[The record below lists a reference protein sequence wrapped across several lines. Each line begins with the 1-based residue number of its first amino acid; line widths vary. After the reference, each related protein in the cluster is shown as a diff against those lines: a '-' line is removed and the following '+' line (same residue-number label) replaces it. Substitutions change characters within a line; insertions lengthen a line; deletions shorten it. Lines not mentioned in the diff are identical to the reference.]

1 MAYRILIVDDEI
13 EVVSMLDSFL
23 RRNGYHV
30 SRALDG
36 AEAISKAAEQP
47 DLILLDINMPQMD
60 GIEVCKAIRD
70 VVSCPI
76 LFLTAR
82 DQETDK
88 IEGFAAGGDDYIVK
102 PFSLAELGARIE
114 AHLRRDRRSKD
125 IQRKVFGDITID
137 YSAREVFVR
146 GDKIHFNRK
155 DFDIIQLL
163 SLNRG
168 QTFDRAKIYD
178 RVWGLEGSGDDSV
191 IMEHIRKIRLEFAKA
206 GCASCI
212 ETVWGIGYKWIG
224 S

>member
-13 EVVSMLDSFL
+13 EVVTMLQSFL
-23 RRNGYHV
+23 LRNGYQV
-30 SRALDG
+30 SCASNG
-36 AEAISKAAEQP
+36 AETISKAAEQP

-60 GIEVCKAIRD
+60 GIEVCKAIRK

-76 LFLTAR
+76 VFLTAR
-82 DQETDK
+82 DQDTDK

-114 AHLRRDRRSKD
+114 AHLRRDRRSKY

-137 YSAREVFVR
+137 YSSREVFVR
-146 GDKIHFNRK
+146 GERLHFNRK
-155 DFDIIQLL
+155 DFDIVQLL

-178 RVWGLEGSGDDSV
+178 RVWGLEGNGDDIV
-191 IMEHIRKIRLEFAKA
+191 IMEHIRKIRLAFAKA
-206 GCASCI
+206 GCESCI
-212 ETVWGIGYKWIG
+212 ETVWGIGYKWVG
-224 S
+224 

>member
-13 EVVSMLDSFL
+13 EVVTMLQSFL
-23 RRNGYHV
+23 LRNGYQV
-30 SRALDG
+30 SCASNG
-36 AEAISKAAEQP
+36 AETISKAAEQP

-60 GIEVCKAIRD
+60 GIEVCKAIRK

-76 LFLTAR
+76 VFLTAR
-82 DQETDK
+82 DQDTDK

-114 AHLRRDRRSKD
+114 AHLRRDRRGKD

-137 YSAREVFVR
+137 YSSREVFVR
-146 GDKIHFNRK
+146 GERLHFNRK
-155 DFDIIQLL
+155 DFDIVQLL

-178 RVWGLEGSGDDSV
+178 RVWGLEGNGDDIV
-191 IMEHIRKIRLEFAKA
+191 IMEHIRKIRLAFAKA
-206 GCASCI
+206 GCESCI
-212 ETVWGIGYKWIG
+212 ETVWGIGYKWVG
-224 S
+224 

>member
-13 EVVSMLDSFL
+13 EVVTMLQSFL
-23 RRNGYHV
+23 LRNGYQV
-30 SRALDG
+30 SCASNG
-36 AEAISKAAEQP
+36 AETISKAAEQP

-60 GIEVCKAIRD
+60 GIEVCKAIRK

-76 LFLTAR
+76 VFLTAR
-82 DQETDK
+82 DQDTDK
-88 IEGFAAGGDDYIVK
+88 IEGFTAGGDDYIVK

-137 YSAREVFVR
+137 YSSREVFVR
-146 GDKIHFNRK
+146 GERLHFNRK
-155 DFDIIQLL
+155 DFDIVQLL

-178 RVWGLEGSGDDSV
+178 RVWGLEGNGDDIV
-191 IMEHIRKIRLEFAKA
+191 IMEHIRRIRLAFAKA
-206 GCASCI
+206 GCESCI

-224 S
+224 

>member
-13 EVVSMLDSFL
+13 EVVTMLQSFL
-23 RRNGYHV
+23 LRNSYQV
-30 SRALDG
+30 SCVSNG
-36 AEAISKAAEQP
+36 VEAISKAAEQP

-60 GIEVCKAIRD
+60 GIEVCKAIRE

-76 LFLTAR
+76 VFLTAR
-82 DQETDK
+82 DQDTDK
-88 IEGFAAGGDDYIVK
+88 IEGFTAGGDDYIVK

-137 YSAREVFVR
+137 YSSREVFVR
-146 GDKIHFNRK
+146 GEKLHFNRK
-155 DFDIIQLL
+155 DFDIVQLL

-178 RVWGLEGSGDDSV
+178 RVWGLEGNGDDIV
-191 IMEHIRKIRLEFAKA
+191 IMEHIRRIRLAFAKA
-206 GCASCI
+206 GCESCI
-212 ETVWGIGYKWIG
+212 ETVWGMGYKWIG
-224 S
+224 